1 MPRVHGWSPFE
12 SSGEVEYFS
21 QRINFNL
28 QSLSLVQ
35 NQFGDEMR
43 SDFDLAIIGS
53 GFSGSLLAMI
63 ARRTGRSVLLIDRSA
78 HPRFAIG
85 EATSPLLNLVIEQI
99 ACRYDLPR
107 LKPLTTWGEWQRSY
121 PQLVSGLKR
130 GSTYFKHESGMAY
143 RTSADHSNQLL
154 VAGCPNNDA
163 ADTHWLRSDVD
174 YFLLQEAI
182 ACGAEYL
189 DQTELLGIE
198 LGNGSGAKLRGER
211 RGKATNLRA
220 HLVVDA
226 SGSRG
231 FLSRALGI
239 PEKPFSEFP
248 ATQAL
253 YSHFIGVP
261 RCDEMPDYEVKDA
274 PPYPLDDAA
283 VHHVFDGGWMW
294 LLRFNNGVTSAGIA
308 VTEELANELNLSEG
322 EPAWLRFLAHFPSI
336 AAQFADARAIREF
349 TWLPRLAYRSELAAG
364 EGWAMLPSAAAF
376 VDPLFGAGM
385 AMTALGV
392 ERLGRLLEDNLGDK
406 ELNERLSDYGR
417 LTLMEADHTAGFIA
431 GCYAAFPRFE
441 LFTSLS
447 MVYFAAASY
456 CEMARRLGRNHLA
469 QRFLAVDRQDFAADA
484 ERLSQILR
492 RNDSLDSIFFAAQVK
507 QKIDCL
513 NVAGLCDQHKRNW
526 YDVGLEDVINC
537 AGKLEL
543 TSEEMQSFLQSAA
556 WAQSAVSLQPS
567 PTNQRA
573 HQAIQL
579 FTYQDHLPDE
589 SEPAGELIGASPV
602 FQQMLEDALN
612 VAPTDA
618 TVLLRGETGTGKELL
633 AYAIHQH
640 SLRSRGPFVIVN
652 CAALPPSLIESE
664 LFGYEKGA
672 FTGAQLRKP
681 GRFELA
687 DEGTIFLDEIGEVP
701 LEVQG
706 RFLRVLQTGVFERL
720 GSTKSVRVKIRI
732 IAATNQPLEQLVNER
747 KFRDDLFYRLNVFPI
762 TLPPLRQRLADIP
775 LLVRHFV
782 DKYNVRF
789 NRSVKSI
796 NKQSLQALEQY
807 HWPGNVRELE
817 HLVERAV
824 LSTHGDVLKINSPVH
839 RIEPAKNDKQI
850 VTVASIEGLDNRSI
864 PLVSLTENE
873 EAHIR
878 RVLTHTKGRI
888 SGPRGAAAI
897 LGVPSSTLRSRIKK
911 LGLKIHP
918 EDLQ

>member
-1 MPRVHGWSPFE
+1 
-12 SSGEVEYFS
+12 
-21 QRINFNL
+21 
-28 QSLSLVQ
+28 
-35 NQFGDEMR
+35 MR
-43 SDFDLAIIGS
+43 NDFDLAIIGS

-63 ARRTGRSVLLIDRSA
+63 ARRTGRSVLLIDRNT

-99 ACRYDLPR
+99 ANRYDLPR
-107 LKPLTTWGEWQRSY
+107 LKPLTTWGEWQRNY

-130 GSTYFKHESGMAY
+130 GSTYFKHEPGRPY
-143 RTSADHSNQLL
+143 RTAPDHSNQLL
-154 VAGCPNNDA
+154 VTGCPNNDA

-198 LGNGSGAKLRGER
+198 LRDGSGAKLRGER
-211 RGKATNLRA
+211 HGQAVKLRA

-239 PEKPFSEFP
+239 PEKPFAGFP

-261 RCDEMPDYEVKDA
+261 RCDEMPDYEIGSA

-322 EPAWLRFLAHFPSI
+322 AAAWQRFLARFPSI
-336 AAQFADARAIREF
+336 AAQFAGARAIREF
-349 TWLPRLAYRSELAAG
+349 TWLSRLAYRSELAAG

-392 ERLGRLLEDNLGDK
+392 ERLGRLLEENLGDR
-406 ELNERLSDYGR
+406 ELNEKLCEYGR

-441 LFTSLS
+441 LFASLS

-469 QRFLAVDRQDFAADA
+469 QRFLAVDHQDFAADA
-484 ERLSQILR
+484 ETLSQILR
-492 RNDSLDSIFFAAQVK
+492 RNESLDSIFFAAQVK

-513 NVAGLCDQHKRNW
+513 NVAGLCDQRKRNW
-526 YDVGLEDVINC
+526 YDVDLEDAINC

-543 TSEEMQSFLQSAA
+543 TAEEMDRFLQSAA
-556 WAQSAVSLQPS
+556 WAQSPISLQPFARS
-567 PTNQRA
+567 ERA
-573 HQAIQL
+573 LQAIQL
-579 FTYQDHLPDE
+579 FSYQDHLPDE
-589 SEPAGELIGASPV
+589 TEPAGELIGASPV

-687 DEGTIFLDEIGEVP
+687 DGGTIFLDEIGEVP
-701 LEVQG
+701 LEIQG

-720 GSTKSVRVKIRI
+720 GSTKSVRVRLRI

-762 TLPPLRQRLADIP
+762 TLAPLRQRLTDIP

-782 DKYNVRF
+782 DKYNARF
-789 NRSVKSI
+789 NRSITSI

-824 LSTHGDVLKINSPVH
+824 LSTHGEVLKITPPTPRV
-839 RIEPAKNDKQI
+839 EPATKSQLTATPLPDTDFDSRQ
-850 VTVASIEGLDNRSI
+850 TR
-864 PLVSLTENE
+864 LVSLTENE
-873 EAHIR
+873 AAHIR
-878 RVLTHTKGRI
+878 RVLDHTKGRI

-897 LGVPSSTLRSRIKK
+897 LGVPASTLRSRIKK
-911 LGLKIHP
+911 LGLQLHP
-918 EDLQ
+918 DDAL